1 MLLGSW
7 KLLVVPHFSLDVHSM
22 KVAMKIMTNVKV
34 KVMDAR
40 FCRGSSL
47 LVRIIYG

>member
-7 KLLVVPHFSLDVHSM
+7 KLLVVPHFSLDVHSI
-22 KVAMKIMTNVKV
+22 AMKIMTNVKV